1 MGARGQGP
9 LSQPLDQSE
18 ERAGKEG
25 ALHGSHLGESPW
37 SGPCL
42 GPSKALGQEVR
53 HCSLGERLSHHSSL
67 AGLDEQRH
75 SMILELYCRKAGR
88 KREGRKRERE
98 AGHGQKEKGEGGI
111 EMKKGAS
118 LKRARRGPRSPL
130 L

>member
-1 MGARGQGP
+1 
-9 LSQPLDQSE
+9 
-18 ERAGKEG
+18 
-25 ALHGSHLGESPW
+25 
-37 SGPCL
+37 
-42 GPSKALGQEVR
+42 
-53 HCSLGERLSHHSSL
+53 
-67 AGLDEQRH
+67 
-75 SMILELYCRKAGR
+75 MILELYCRKAGR